1 MKKHI
6 VRFLAIGAFLAFAL
20 PYNLK
25 AQNHIWSIGPEI
37 GANFSKYGND
47 ASGNIKPGFIGGLSL
62 TYSIENTHAL
72 TGKLLFAQKG
82 AKINGINQ
90 SLNYIEMPLVGRFFF
105 NRNGNFR
112 PNIFIGPS
120 LGILTGA
127 TNVKVGESN
136 PTSIHNYSD
145 IYRPLD
151 FGVTGGLGLNFLIA
165 RETRLLFDA
174 RYTHGLTDIT
184 KSSGYINNKA
194 ISLTAGVSFGISR

>member
-6 VRFLAIGAFLAFAL
+6 IRFMAIGAFLAFAL
-20 PYNLK
+20 PHNTK
-25 AQNHIWSIGPEI
+25 AQEHIWSLGPEI
-37 GANFSKYGND
+37 GANFSKYGHD
-47 ASGNIKPGFIGGLSL
+47 ASGNVKPGFIGGLSL

-82 AKINGINQ
+82 ARINGINQ

-105 NRNGNFR
+105 NREGNFR

-127 TNVKVGESN
+127 TNVKVGENN
-136 PTSIHNYSD
+136 PTAINNYRD

-184 KSSGYINNKA
+184 KSSGYVNNKA
-194 ISLTAGVSFGISR
+194 ISLTAGVSFGLSR